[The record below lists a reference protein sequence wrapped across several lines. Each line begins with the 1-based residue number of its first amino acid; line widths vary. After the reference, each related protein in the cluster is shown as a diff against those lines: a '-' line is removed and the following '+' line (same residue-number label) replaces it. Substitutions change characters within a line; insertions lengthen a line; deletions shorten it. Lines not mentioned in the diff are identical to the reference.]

1 MNIQPGGASHAV
13 DIEAAPSPNNTSTIL
28 SLLDPFLDYEFY
40 EENKAKATI
49 IKYRDCL
56 INTARRIGDLPV
68 EEITIPQ
75 IVALK
80 KVLREEGIREK
91 RVASLIHTL
100 RVFLRYCKEILEL
113 KVLEYEKLKAP
124 RIPRKIPVYLSDHEL
139 QCFLRAIK
147 LHNQDGTPF
156 ISGLRFRTLIELIL
170 STGMRIGET
179 LSIKVDDI
187 DFEEKEIKVCGK
199 GNKERFV
206 YLTERAITWIRHYL
220 KERNSQNEYLF
231 VTRDGQKRLPVSDI
245 WRFSKRYRT
254 LAGLDKQVTPHMF
267 RRTFATKL
275 RDNGVD
281 ITIVSELLGHAE
293 INTTARYYIGRNKK
307 RNKEV
312 HRQYLNYELDRL

>member
-1 MNIQPGGASHAV
+1 MDTQSGCRFATEIKKPVSNKTP
-13 DIEAAPSPNNTSTIL
+13 TIL
-28 SLLDPFLDYEFY
+28 SVLNLFLDYEYY
-40 EENKAKATI
+40 EENKARASV
-49 IKYRDCL
+49 IKYCDCL
-56 INTARRIGDLPV
+56 KNTVKRIGDLPIA
-68 EEITIPQ
+68 EIEIAN
-75 IVALK
+75 IVTLK
-80 KVLREEGIREK
+80 KILREEGIKEK
-91 RVASLIHTL
+91 RVAAFIYTL
-100 RVFLRYCKEILEL
+100 RVFLRYCEEILGLE
-113 KVLEYEKLKAP
+113 VLDYQKLKSP

-139 QCFLRAIK
+139 RLFLQSIK
-147 LHNQDGTPF
+147 LHNQDGSTF
-156 ISGLRFRTLIELIL
+156 ISGLRFRTLIELII

-179 LSIKVDDI
+179 LSIRVDEI

-206 YLTERAITWIRHYL
+206 YLTERVITWINRYL

-231 VTRDGQKRLPVSDI
+231 VTRDGQRRLQVHDI

-293 INTTARYYIGRNKK
+293 INTTAKYYIGRNKK

-312 HRQYLNYELDRL
+312 HHQYLDYELDKS